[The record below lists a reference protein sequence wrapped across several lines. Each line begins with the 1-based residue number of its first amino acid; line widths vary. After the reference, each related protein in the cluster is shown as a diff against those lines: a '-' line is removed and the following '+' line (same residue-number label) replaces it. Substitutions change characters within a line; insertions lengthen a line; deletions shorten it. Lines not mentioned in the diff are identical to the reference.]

1 MTYIKELTISLC
13 DWETRIILESVS
25 REASRLKSICEHS
38 EDEDEAADAGNDY
51 LELIGLKERLENHAI
66 ELFGQQIT
74 DFSRDA
80 L

>member
-13 DWETRIILESVS
+13 DWETRIILESINQ
-25 REASRLKSICEHS
+25 EASRLKYICEHS

-51 LELIGLKERLENHAI
+51 LEVIGFKERLEKQAI
-66 ELFGQQIT
+66 ELFGQQIKN
-74 DFSRDA
+74 FSREV